1 MILKEDHCA
10 IVSSEELEQ
19 KVEHFT
25 KLASTFW
32 FVFSGCKNN
41 KPNHV

>member
-1 MILKEDHCA
+1 MILKEDHRA

-19 KVEHFT
+19 REEPFT

-32 FVFSGCKNN
+32 FAFSGCKNN
-41 KPNHV
+41 KLNHV